1 MAQCM
6 ESESKTWQF
15 APARWSWRRPFGH
28 CAIYQYS
35 LVLEFWAKESEA
47 SGIFPNS
54 RSPKT
59 GVLFWVLLRAGHLL
73 KMTLF
78 KYHWP
83 VTHAWF
89 PSLVSKSFVWTMCAF
104 GRCCWW
110 SLECWSCEFLW
121 SYCWDCA
128 GEYGS
133 DICNVLSK
141 YWMCYVL
148 LRLAN
153 FSYMALKDMILFN
166 MDAGA
171 EGAVLI
177 L

>member
-1 MAQCM
+1 MRLLFGRVMAQCM

-15 APARWSWRRPFGH
+15 APARWSWRRPYGH
-28 CAIYQYS
+28 CAIDQYS

-59 GVLFWVLLRAGHLL
+59 GVLLWVLLRAGHLL

-78 KYHWP
+78 QYHWP

-110 SLECWSCEFLW
+110 SFWRSQSVEVASLCGVTAGIVQVNMEVIFVMSWANIGCVM
-121 SYCWDCA
+121 YCCA
-128 GEYGS
+128 
-133 DICNVLSK
+133 
-141 YWMCYVL
+141 
-148 LRLAN
+148 
-153 FSYMALKDMILFN
+153 
-166 MDAGA
+166 
-171 EGAVLI
+171 
-177 L
+177 